1 MKCVPVLA
9 CALLIAGC
17 GGKDSSTVTLPDGKG
32 GSTKIAAN
40 EEGSR
45 SEATI
50 TGADGKTVTMT
61 SDVNDAKL
69 PAFAPQYPGSEITA
83 ATNIATSG
91 EGAMQTV
98 TMTSSDPAEK
108 VLEFYKASVTSAGMP
123 IGMSMT
129 IDGASSMQAGK
140 GEKLPS
146 VLVSAAPKDGKTEVT
161 LILTSPK

>member
-1 MKCVPVLA
+1 MKFVPLFVF
-9 CALLIAGC
+9 ALLIAGC
-17 GGKDSSTVTLPDGKG
+17 GGKETSTVTLPDGKG
-32 GSTKIAAN
+32 GSTKISAN
-40 EEGSR
+40 DEDGR

-50 TGADGKTVTMT
+50 TGADGKSVTMT

-69 PAFAPQYPGSEITA
+69 PAFAPQYPGSEITS

-98 TMTSSDPAEK
+98 TMTSSDSTEK
-108 VLEFYKASVTSAGMP
+108 VMEFYKASVTSAGMP

-129 IDGASSMQAGK
+129 IDGTGSMQAGK